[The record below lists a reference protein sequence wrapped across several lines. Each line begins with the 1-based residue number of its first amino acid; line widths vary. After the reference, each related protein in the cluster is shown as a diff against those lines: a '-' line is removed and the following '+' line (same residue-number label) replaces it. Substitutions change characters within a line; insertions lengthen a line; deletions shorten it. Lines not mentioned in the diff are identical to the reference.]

1 MKKNPRPFAA
11 RAREL
16 CSESD
21 EHHDQVWFC
30 TTCHLLEQRLTPIT
44 DALAGVLEDANLTI
58 TVKGPL
64 GD

>member
-1 MKKNPRPFAA
+1 MKNPRPFAA

-30 TTCHLLEQRLTPIT
+30 TTCRLLEQRLTPISDVLA
-44 DALAGVLEDANLTI
+44 DALKDAALSV

>member
-1 MKKNPRPFAA
+1 MKKKPRPFAA

-44 DALAGVLEDANLTI
+44 DALAGVLEDANLSI